1 MVSLKKRFP
10 FPFEEDRHR
19 YSNNLK
25 PLEPPCCIQI
35 TAEYFDEVS
44 EKRRLLEAHPERCFH
59 ALPGT
64 LEAQWEAVDTVVH
77 QLVQNYPDC
86 FWLDKREDRWTFQ
99 NRLLDETY
107 QFTFGDANTLPV
119 QPLDWI
125 GRQVQE
131 DLLIMV
137 QRDDDIFLEAGQ
149 LCFPSVW
156 SLTFDLGMSFQ
167 EIHHPVPWSNELSEK
182 IRRFLLR
189 VEAGQ
194 PWTRLN
200 WAMQAGRRLHIPPE
214 TFDEWGPERY
224 RVTQENVADTVHLR
238 VEEQCVLRL
247 PGSNA
252 LLFSIHTY
260 LKSVGELSQ
269 RPDWAHK
276 VHSVLTTLPEAII
289 AYKGLSAYR
298 KQVIDYLERCL

>member
-1 MVSLKKRFP
+1 MVSLQQHFP
-10 FPFEEDRHR
+10 FPLEEDRYL

-25 PLEPPCCIQI
+25 PLDPPCCIQV
-35 TAEYFDEVS
+35 TTEYFDEVA

-64 LEAQWEAVDTVVH
+64 LAAQWEVVDAVVH
-77 QLVQNYPDC
+77 QLVENYPDC
-86 FWLDKREDRWTFQ
+86 FMIEKRDDEWTFR
-99 NRLLDETY
+99 NLLLNETER
-107 QFTFGDANTLPV
+107 FTFGDASTLPV

-125 GRQVQE
+125 GRHVQE

-137 QRDDDIFLEAGQ
+137 QRDDDVYLEAGQ

-156 SLTFDLGMSFQ
+156 SLTFDLGMAFQ
-167 EIHHPVPWSNELSEK
+167 EIHRPVPWSNELAEK
-182 IRRFLLR
+182 IRKFLLR
-189 VEAGQ
+189 VEAGK

-200 WAMQAGRRLHIPPE
+200 WTLQVGRRLHIPLE
-214 TFDEWGPERY
+214 TFDEWGPARY
-224 RVTQENVADTVHLR
+224 RVTPENVADEVQLR

-260 LKSVGELSQ
+260 LKSVGEVCEH
-269 RPDWAHK
+269 PDWAHK
-276 VHSVLTTLPEAII
+276 LYSVLVTLPEQII
-289 AYKGLSAYR
+289 TYKGLSAYR
-298 KQVIDYLERCL
+298 EQVIDYLGRCL

>member
-1 MVSLKKRFP
+1 MRPMQRRFP
-10 FPFEEDRHR
+10 FPLEEDQYL

-25 PLEPPCCIQI
+25 PLEPVCFIQV
-35 TAEYFDEVS
+35 TTNYFDEIA
-44 EKRRLLEAHPERCFH
+44 EKRQLLAAHPERCFH

-64 LEAQWEAVDTVVH
+64 LSAQWEVVDAVTH
-77 QLVQNYPDC
+77 QLVEHYPDY
-86 FWLDKREDRWTFQ
+86 FALEKRDDEWTFR
-99 NRLLDETY
+99 NLLLHETDR
-107 QFTFGDANTLPV
+107 FRFGDESTLPL

-125 GRQVQE
+125 GRHVQE

-137 QRDDDIFLEAGQ
+137 QRDDDIYLEAGQ
-149 LCFPSVW
+149 LCFPSAW

-167 EIHHPVPWSNELSEK
+167 EIHRPVPWSPELAEK

-189 VEAGQ
+189 VEAGK

-200 WAMQAGRRLHIPPE
+200 WTLQVGRRLHIPLE
-214 TFDEWGPERY
+214 TFDEWGQARY
-224 RVTQENVADTVHLR
+224 HVTPKDVAHEVHFR

-260 LKSVGELSQ
+260 LKSLADICEH
-269 RPDWAHK
+269 PDWARRL
-276 VHSVLTTLPEAII
+276 HSVLVTLPEQVVE
-289 AYKGLSAYR
+289 YKGLSAYR
-298 KQVIDYLERCL
+298 ELVIDYLGRYV